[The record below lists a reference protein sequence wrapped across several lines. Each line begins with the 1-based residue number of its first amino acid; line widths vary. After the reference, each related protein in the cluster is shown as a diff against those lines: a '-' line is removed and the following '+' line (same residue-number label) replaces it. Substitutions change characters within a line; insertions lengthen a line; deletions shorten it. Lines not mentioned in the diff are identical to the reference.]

1 MKRALSAFLA
11 VLMLFGIGGCRKE
24 PAASTQPSQST
35 PQLTTQTTTLPTT
48 VPTIIP
54 EPTTLPTTVP
64 AIETTLP
71 TLPAATSATNP
82 STKPTETKPVQSE
95 SGASSIPKASF
106 VRVKDYI
113 PDIEVGL
120 RYAGTDN
127 FMGKAIYDFTD
138 AYLRYG
144 TVKKLMKVQ
153 SALAEYGLRLKI
165 WDAYRPGNAQ
175 HIMWHY
181 CQNETYIDNPAVRY
195 SSHTMGDTVDI
206 TLVDAAGN
214 EVPMPSDYDVFSKQ
228 GDRDYSDCTE
238 EQKKN
243 AQLLEKLMES
253 NGFFGY
259 DEEWWHF
266 SDSASYSTN
275 LYFDP
280 AVISVWYANCS
291 TYLSLR
297 KTPYL
302 EGTEIDRI
310 KPGESVILLGWYE
323 KFAFVDYQGTQGY
336 VSSSYL
342 KPESEWIPNDILTI
356 VRETDVYTYEQ
367 LHKDI
372 AALQAK
378 YPTLLQVSSIG
389 KSELGRELTLLIVGD
404 PNAAHHV
411 IIQAAI
417 HGREHMTTWT
427 VMAMTEYWL
436 SQNMA
441 GMENT
446 CFHIVPMF
454 NPDGVYLAQT
464 GDYTAEQLEIYKRD
478 KRKGNTNLSQEEY
491 AANWKANG
499 LGIDLN
505 RNFDA
510 AWKVTFSRAEPSS
523 ERYKGTAPNSAA
535 ETAALSRYTLEVM
548 PDVTISIHSTGS
560 FMYYQYGNKV
570 GVNDATES
578 LALAIKGVSGYMLM
592 DSSGVDA
599 GGYKDWCM
607 DSLEIPSL
615 TIEIGCDFCPLA
627 KRELYSVFIRNLRMM
642 PTISQWIEMQK

>member
-1 MKRALSAFLA
+1 MKRVLSMLLA
-11 VLMLFGIGGCRKE
+11 ALMLLSIGGCKE
-24 PAASTQPSQST
+24 DPAASTQPSQA
-35 PQLTTQTTTLPTT
+35 TQTATLPTTLPATVPALTTLPTT
-48 VPTIIP
+48 IPTV
-54 EPTTLPTTVP
+54 PTTVP
-64 AIETTLP
+64 ETTVPP
-71 TLPAATSATNP
+71 TTTAPPTKP
-82 STKPTETKPVQSE
+82 STKPTETKPKPQDPDTP
-95 SGASSIPKASF
+95 SIPKASF

-127 FMGKAIYDFTD
+127 YMGKAIYDFTD

-153 SALAEYGLRLKI
+153 AALAEYGLRLKI
-165 WDAYRPGNAQ
+165 WDAYRPGSAQ
-175 HIMWHY
+175 YTMWHY

-266 SDSASYSTN
+266 SDSATYSTE

-280 AVISVWYANCS
+280 SVVSVWYANCG

-297 KTPYL
+297 KTPYQ
-302 EGTEIDRI
+302 EATEIDRVM
-310 KPGESVILLGWYE
+310 PGESVILLGWYE

-336 VSSSYL
+336 VTSSYL
-342 KPESEWIPNDILTI
+342 KPESEWIPNDMLTV

-367 LHKDI
+367 MHLDI
-372 AALQAK
+372 AALQAR
-378 YPTLLQVSSIG
+378 YPSLLQVSSIG
-389 KSELGRELTLLIVGD
+389 KSELGRDLTLLIVGD
-404 PNAAHHV
+404 PNAEHQV

-417 HGREHMTTWT
+417 HAREHMTAWT

-436 SQNMA
+436 SQGMA

-446 CFHIVPMF
+446 CFHIIPMF

-464 GDYTAEQLEIYKRD
+464 GDFTAEQLEIYKRD
-478 KRKGNTNLSQEEY
+478 KRKGNTVLSQREY
-491 AANWKANG
+491 AAVWKANG
-499 LGIDLN
+499 LGVDLN

-510 AWKVTFSRAEPSS
+510 AWKTTSSRAEPSS
-523 ERYKGTAPNSAA
+523 ERYKGTAANSAA

-548 PDVTISIHSTGS
+548 PDVTISMHSTGS
-560 FMYYQYGNKV
+560 FMYYEYGKKA

-578 LALAIKGVSGYMLM
+578 LALAVKGVSGYMLM
-592 DSSGVDA
+592 DSTGVNA

-607 DSLEIPSL
+607 DALEIPSL
-615 TIEIGCDFCPLA
+615 TIEIGCDFCPLE
-627 KRELYSVFIRNLRMM
+627 KRELYSIFIRNLRMM